1 MDGIELAS
9 RFSYIT
15 NTLRYC
21 GPEEAAKAF
30 LAYIEHKK
38 EPEAVRTAIA
48 KFEGLPPY
56 LRILGKRAG
65 KDFLDYDV
73 VEAYWIGNE
82 LLEQCTDDDC
92 REAITELMKRGL
104 PEYLGKKLIAELPP
118 GFTLHHNF
126 NVFYVGVG
134 NTSGKVKTTLQNRDN
149 CRISWGKVVETSL
162 NTLYVETQPLLWRDG
177 FFLGDTETKTAVFL
191 KEMLPEIKTG
201 DVVALHWGF
210 APVILNEEQLS
221 HLQKYTQRII
231 DVLNTVQ
238 SSAPRSSDTGQK
250 SD

>member
-56 LRILGKRAG
+56 LRILGKRA
-65 KDFLDYDV
+65 
-73 VEAYWIGNE
+73 GNE

-177 FFLGDTETKTAVFL
+177 FFLGDTETKT
-191 KEMLPEIKTG
+191 
-201 DVVALHWGF
+201 
-210 APVILNEEQLS
+210 
-221 HLQKYTQRII
+221 
-231 DVLNTVQ
+231 
-238 SSAPRSSDTGQK
+238 
-250 SD
+250 